1 VGAGRGDILG
11 ESGAAQPK
19 PKVRK
24 TLDTTGHD
32 EDSFGTLATLLLVA
46 ITAAYADPEAEYLE
60 CIRNK
65 NSKACQNALK
75 RLEKEK
81 KPEDILRNT

>member
-1 VGAGRGDILG
+1 MMRIVC
-11 ESGAAQPK
+11 
-19 PKVRK
+19 
-24 TLDTTGHD
+24 
-32 EDSFGTLATLLLVA
+32 GTLATLLLVA

-65 NSKACQNALK
+65 NFKACQNALK